1 MTRFS
6 NESNAT
12 VIAAGIAGLAS
23 IIAAILSGLGVA
35 QGNKIEEQFKQYEQ
49 SKQFSDLIIAGI
61 EDFTKPDSI
70 EGKLRYLA
78 VYRLA
83 PDDKNKLYLTRIATD
98 AKLAYLAD
106 SIGELLNDE
115 FSDRCQEP
123 NKKDENLCN
132 KYEDI
137 KEKLGKLIEPSEEAK
152 RERSARDANPE
163 INEEEAKRQAKE
175 GLTDVPAT
183 DATKVAEED
192 NKLNVGNTGWVY
204 IGMIT
209 KENAKGKI
217 LSGTI
222 TTSSRKEPIPGAI
235 ITTEKPVTLRDG
247 ASSINTKRLG
257 YLMPGSKLEVTE
269 VKVSNLIKDAKGIWV
284 KVVIS
289 DIGSS

>member
-6 NESNAT
+6 NESKAT

-23 IIAAILSGLGVA
+23 IIAAILSWFGVA

-49 SKQFSDLIIAGI
+49 SKQFSDLIVAGI
-61 EDFTKPDSI
+61 DDFSKQDSI
-70 EGKLRYLA
+70 KGKLRYLA

-115 FSDRCQEP
+115 FSKRCQVP
-123 NKKDENLCN
+123 TNKDKNLCN
-132 KYEDI
+132 KYKAI
-137 KEKLGKLIEPSEEAK
+137 KVKLEKLIELSEEAK
-152 RERSARDANPE
+152 RVQSVRDDNPG
-163 INEEEAKRQAKE
+163 IPVADAKKQAE
-175 GLTDVPAT
+175 QGLTDVPAT
-183 DATKVAEED
+183 DATKVVEED
-192 NKLNVGNTGWVY
+192 NRLKKGDTGWVY
-204 IGMIT
+204 IGMISKKDERT
-209 KENAKGKI
+209 KV

-222 TTSSRKEPIPGAI
+222 TTNSKKKPSINDRIS
-235 ITTEKPVTLRDG
+235 TEKPVTLRDG

-257 YLMPGSKLEVTE
+257 YLKPGSVLKVTE
-269 VKVSNLIKDAKGIWV
+269 LEEKPLIRNGTGIWA

-289 DIGSS
+289 EIGSN